1 MRVNLVNLKM
11 HGNHIL
17 RPIGDVTRVACVLFL
32 PHAVNCGRFCFDAFS
47 LCFFVC
53 VWNIS
58 ETAERI
64 CAKFTR
70 NTCSVPRS
78 DKCEGQGQR
87 SRSPGRDKNGIFLPF
102 RRFACGNL
110 PFVFTSCIMS
120 QPGYIARQAESSGP
134 RQMINSRQ
142 VSCVFDI
149 VSSTHVNLR
158 AKFDI
163 GWHLKKYRSI
173 GLYAIYSRRR

>member
-1 MRVNLVNLKM
+1 MQVCDHLRTCLRPDSVMEFGSYWPSAAMRVNLVNLKM

-58 ETAERI
+58 GYWRI

-87 SRSPGRDKNGIFLPF
+87 SRSPGRDKNGIFPALSA
-102 RRFACGNL
+102 ACVRKLALCFHVLHYESTGL
-110 PFVFTSCIMS
+110 
-120 QPGYIARQAESSGP
+120 YIAR
-134 RQMINSRQ
+134 
-142 VSCVFDI
+142 
-149 VSSTHVNLR
+149 
-158 AKFDI
+158 
-163 GWHLKKYRSI
+163 
-173 GLYAIYSRRR
+173 